1 METVHKPHG
10 DESGPDYILH
20 LDGPDGNVFVLW
32 GIIEKLMGEECVEES
47 KNNGHIE
54 LPHEGNGF
62 YQGYKGVLD
71 YMIYMLG
78 HIIEFRMYGHL
89 VQQVSDY
96 DFMLENC
103 VGDEHA
109 KN

>member
-1 METVHKPHG
+1 MRV
-10 DESGPDYILH
+10 GPIIFYILMD
-20 LDGPDGNVFVLW
+20 LMGTCLFLW

-62 YQGYKGVLD
+62 YHGYKGVLD
-71 YMIYMLG
+71 YMIHMLG
-78 HIIEFRMYGHL
+78 HIIEFRMYGHE

-96 DFMLENC
+96 EFVLKNT
-103 VGDEHA
+103 VGNTHG
-109 KN
+109 

>member
-1 METVHKPHG
+1 METVYKPHG

-109 KN
+109 